1 MLPQNKGYSQEK
13 MCACV
18 LAAQSYLTLCNPM
31 DCSQPDSSVHGIS
44 QTRILEWVAI
54 FFFRRSYQL
63 RDQTCVSCIADRFFT
78 VWVTREA
85 QTKDNRYK
93 FICAVNN
100 IRLRKLKD
108 TDGRDGW
115 RKVTQKRSKN
125 TIEHLCMVERFSHG
139 SEKTTTVHF
148 TWTKLNLLLLSKQG
162 KVKVVQS
169 CLTLCHCT
177 QSTEF
182 SRPEYWS
189 EYPFPSPGE
198 LPNPGIECRSPT
210 RQADSLPAEPQGKP
224 RKTHPFKREYNWG
237 FTKIASTAITRNRK
251 MRIKWVIYKDR
262 LPWWLSQ

>member
-1 MLPQNKGYSQEK
+1 
-13 MCACV
+13 
-18 LAAQSYLTLCNPM
+18 M
-31 DCSQPDSSVHGIS
+31 DCSQPGSSVHGIS

-169 CLTLCHCT
+169 CLTLCHCIVHGIL
-177 QSTEF
+177 QCVAFPF
-182 SRPEYWS
+182 SRRSSQPRDRTQV
-189 EYPFPSPGE
+189 SPIAGRFFTIWAIRDAKNTGVGSLCLLLGVCLTQE
-198 LPNPGIECRSPT
+198 SNWVLLHRRWILYQGSP
-210 RQADSLPAEPQGKP
+210 L
-224 RKTHPFKREYNWG
+224 F
-237 FTKIASTAITRNRK
+237 
-251 MRIKWVIYKDR
+251 
-262 LPWWLSQ
+262 